1 MKHEKA
7 NFLKALFEPLNEIVI
22 KIRLLVAF
30 FIRQYLDIP
39 FLGDL

>member
-1 MKHEKA
+1 MKRAKA
-7 NFLKALFEPLNEIVI
+7 NFVEALFEPLNEIVI
-22 KIRLLVAF
+22 KIRLLVAL